1 MILSDSFAIFYDF
14 EWSVQKTISDLPFG
28 SNFRK
33 TTSNVS
39 EASCFVIGDS
49 TIYIVRITRF
59 LVLQLS

>member
-14 EWSVQKTISDLPFG
+14 EWSDLPFG

-33 TTSNVS
+33 ITSNVS

-49 TIYIVRITRF
+49 TIDIVRITRF
-59 LVLQLS
+59 HVLQLS